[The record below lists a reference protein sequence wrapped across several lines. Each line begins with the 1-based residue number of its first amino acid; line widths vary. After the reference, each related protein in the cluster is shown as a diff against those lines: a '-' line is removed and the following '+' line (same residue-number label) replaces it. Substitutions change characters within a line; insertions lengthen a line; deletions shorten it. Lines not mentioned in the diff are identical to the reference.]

1 MRNLISP
8 MRLAILAAG
17 LLASLAIAG
26 NSQAGE
32 RDCRAPGAAVQPLPL
47 SNLAAKLEQQGYRD
61 IGKLEVERG
70 CFEARAFNQT
80 GDAYKLKGDAQ
91 TGQIQSMRKW

>member
-1 MRNLISP
+1 MRNPISP
-8 MRLAILAAG
+8 IHLAILAAG
-17 LLASLAIAG
+17 LLAPLAAAG

-32 RDCRAPGAAVQPLPL
+32 RDCRISGAAIQPLAL
-47 SNLAAKLEQQGYRD
+47 SSLAAKLEQQGYRD

-70 CFEARAFNQT
+70 CFEARAFNQA

-91 TGQIQSMRKW
+91 TGAIQSVRKW